1 MPKEKDFNYISEEE
15 YKTLI
20 SIYQQKTFNL
30 FNQNIALEAKVET
43 LNSLVEKLTENIN
56 LMTKS
61 QEKANTTPIIKRK
74 QKATPAII
82 DKEEISNDFSEGET
96 FN

>member
-30 FNQNIALEAKVET
+30 FNQNIALEAKVES

-56 LMTKS
+56 LMAKS
-61 QEKANTTPIIKRK
+61 QEKANNTSIIRKK
-74 QKATPAII
+74 QKTTPAIVN
-82 DKEEISNDFSEGET
+82 KEEIINDFSETET